1 MNFDEVIDRK
11 NTHSVKWDMIE
22 EMYGV
27 SQKNGIPMWVA
38 DMDFRPPSCVSDAI
52 LQMHEHGIYG
62 YFGDNTKYLNSIVW
76 WMKIDISGISKNH
89 GFLTYMVWLMAPQ

>member
-22 EMYGV
+22 ELYGV
-27 SQKNGIPMWVA
+27 SQENGIPMWVA
-38 DMDFRPPSCVSDAI
+38 DMDFRPPKCVSNAI
-52 LQMHEHGIYG
+52 LRMHENGIYG

-76 WMKIDISGISKNH
+76 WMKIDINGTSKNH
-89 GFLTYMVWLMAPQ
+89 GFLTYTVWLMAPQ